1 MGNNPQTLA
10 DHVLI
15 DRLDPLWNNIKNL
28 AKNFHR
34 KIVKFKFEIYVV
46 DTYELNESEKHQKK
60 DFFLFLVFFA
70 VTLANSSK
78 SLKSNF
84 FLSM

>member
-15 DRLDPLWNNIKNL
+15 DRLDLLWNNVQNL
-28 AKNFHR
+28 AKNIHR
-34 KIVKFKFEIYVV
+34 NIVKFKFEIYVV
-46 DTYELNESEKHQKK
+46 DTYELNGREKRQKK
-60 DFFLFLVFFA
+60 DFFLFLMFFA

-78 SLKSNF
+78 FLKYNF
-84 FLSM
+84 LLIR

>member
-1 MGNNPQTLA
+1 MGNNLQTLA

-15 DRLDPLWNNIKNL
+15 DRLDLLWNNIQNL
-28 AKNFHR
+28 AKNIHR
-34 KIVKFKFEIYVV
+34 NIVKFKFEIYVV
-46 DTYELNESEKHQKK
+46 DTYELNESEKRQKK
-60 DFFLFLVFFA
+60 DFFLLLVFFA